1 MAYEQLS
8 FFKTGVE
15 EIKIENQK
23 KRRKALKKDREE
35 TEFKQMEMEV
45 DDNWRGHP
53 NAGSIIHKNGKFYY
67 VVNLSDRNNIS
78 CGNAFFR
85 KSFDDLFM
93 ELIDARGTHFREPI
107 ECWCRYE
114 DEPQS
119 EYKTQVIEQFGACE
133 QLEFVLKYL
142 QSLERGYNAWEK
154 PLVSMRE
161 QKKLYDT
168 IMETFEYNQLAIFS
182 HELKAIKEARLK
194 QRQEKTQ
201 STDHNTAYHTDTQNS
216 LEDLIDHIEDAITT
230 AGDIEFEIDIRI
242 KRTNSQQF

>member
-53 NAGSIIHKNGKFYY
+53 NAGSIIRKNGKFYY

-154 PLVSMRE
+154 PLVSMILLWRP
-161 QKKLYDT
+161 LNIT
-168 IMETFEYNQLAIFS
+168 SLRSS
-182 HELKAIKEARLK
+182 H
-194 QRQEKTQ
+194 
-201 STDHNTAYHTDTQNS
+201 
-216 LEDLIDHIEDAITT
+216 
-230 AGDIEFEIDIRI
+230 
-242 KRTNSQQF
+242 TN